1 MNLDTKQKKYL
12 LIGAGLF
19 IVYLLGEL
27 KQKSA
32 EKQKKVLQKT
42 AFGFNIG
49 FFDTNKWVD
58 LTPKLLRKVIDNP
71 FLIRDLKMAQKNLIT
86 FNVNDDRFVIPS
98 TDGNINNNM
107 VYFKENGN
115 YYKQTSLEMLKKIK
129 NEIKIDEWKDAIDK
143 NNINV
148 KKQIFN
154 LQNGIN
160 TPMSV
165 SIK

>member
-1 MNLDTKQKKYL
+1 
-12 LIGAGLF
+12 
-19 IVYLLGEL
+19 
-27 KQKSA
+27 
-32 EKQKKVLQKT
+32 
-42 AFGFNIG
+42 
-49 FFDTNKWVD
+49 
-58 LTPKLLRKVIDNP
+58 
-71 FLIRDLKMAQKNLIT
+71 
-86 FNVNDDRFVIPS
+86 
-98 TDGNINNNM
+98 
-107 VYFKENGN
+107 
-115 YYKQTSLEMLKKIK
+115 MLKKIK